1 MFDWKKPEN
10 LLSKFLSRKHTY
22 HQDILS
28 FCSFVYNNYLFL
40 CSSVEN
46 SAFWEIYGISTGYV
60 REMFEQHLPLLKPF
74 THRCFTHFTGNVA
87 QFCEIHDK
95 YVEPHKFFSIHLELS
110 KQFYIFAND
119 IFVMGV
125 TYDNSEKKFV
135 FDFEH
140 DGTEDIV
147 SLTGNGYQ
155 VEAFGKCF
163 YYGYEFS
170 EQVESSV
177 RTAFIK
183 YVKFTEALQETPDLT
198 NFIKKAVDNLHNKIN
213 LYNYDLVVM
222 PESKSKVNQY
232 MLRYIYR
239 FAQPTLYKMTLI
251 KALPSNISFDMKAY
265 EKQYLDDILEN
276 GMPRY
281 SQAAKEQAKSSI
293 NAMLDMIRKKEY
305 FTIAKDVKKS
315 RLRPYIMNFLRF
327 ESDEEKELCSMIRQ
341 QNVLVIDDVT
351 TSGSTLNEI
360 LRTLRILNE
369 DNNITIFS
377 LIGRK
382 DLMAESL

>member
-1 MFDWKKPEN
+1 MRDAN
-10 LLSKFLSRKHTY
+10 LY
-22 HQDILS
+22 NWIIL
-28 FCSFVYNNYLFL
+28 
-40 CSSVEN
+40 
-46 SAFWEIYGISTGYV
+46 I
-60 REMFEQHLPLLKPF
+60 
-74 THRCFTHFTGNVA
+74 
-87 QFCEIHDK
+87 
-95 YVEPHKFFSIHLELS
+95 
-110 KQFYIFAND
+110 IFARK
-119 IFVMGV
+119 IGEMGV
-125 TYDNSEKKFV
+125 TYDIEEKKFV

-140 DGTEDIV
+140 DNIEDIV
-147 SLTGNGYQ
+147 SLTGSGYQ

-183 YVKFTEALQETPDLT
+183 YVKFTEALQDTPDLT
-198 NFIKKAVDNLHNKIN
+198 DFIKKAIDDLHKKIN
-213 LYNYDLVVM
+213 LYNYDVVVM
-222 PESKSKVNQY
+222 PQSSSKVNQY

-239 FAQPTLYKMTLI
+239 FAQPSLYKMTLV

-265 EKQYLDDILEN
+265 EKQYLDDVLEN

-293 NAMLDMIRKKEY
+293 NDMLEMIHKKDY

-315 RLRPYIMNFLRF
+315 RLRPYIMNFLKF
-327 ESDEEKELCSMIRQ
+327 ESDEEKELCSMIRK

-351 TSGSTLNEI
+351 TSGSTLNEV

-369 DNNITIFS
+369 DNQITIFS

-382 DLMAESL
+382 DLMADSV